1 MQDINDGKHVLE
13 LYKKPTDLRRKN
25 LSLMSIKPL
34 YLHVEIEVQRREA
47 RG

>member
-1 MQDINDGKHVLE
+1 MQDIKDGRHVLE

-34 YLHVEIEVQRREA
+34 YLHVEMEVQAREA
-47 RG
+47 KG